1 MHFHEYR
8 SLETVPSSKPL
19 GSSVIWNG
27 IMDVSDS
34 MMNNNIV
41 SSGALQG
48 GVGGMV
54 GLGVPG
60 AVAVTVGS
68 PTVSPDGMG
77 KNNGD
82 ASSVSPSPYEFTE
95 IVRGR
100 RSGTVEKV
108 VEHIN
113 NGLSCLLFSG
123 FS

>member
-1 MHFHEYR
+1 
-8 SLETVPSSKPL
+8 
-19 GSSVIWNG
+19 
-27 IMDVSDS
+27 
-34 MMNNNIV
+34 
-41 SSGALQG
+41 
-48 GVGGMV
+48 MV

-60 AVAVTVGS
+60 AVAATVGS
-68 PTVSPDGMG
+68 PAVSSDGMG

-82 ASSVSPSPYEFTE
+82 TSSVSPSPYEFTG

-113 NGLSCLLFSG
+113 NGLFCLLFSG